1 MEYGNIHE
9 LNETRFNPQPTK
21 GALALLI
28 MQLFDR
34 TRERVVT
41 H

>member
-1 MEYGNIHE
+1 MEYGSSHK
-9 LNETRFNPQPTK
+9 LNETRFNPQTNK